1 METHA
6 TKFPAHNYHADDDR
20 DDSDLLRA
28 ELLSFLNA
36 STLEKITVN
45 HGISKSKE
53 ISQIHQGLPKVEF
66 SEWFRT
72 TKHNKIS

>member
-36 STLEKITVN
+36 STLEKN
-45 HGISKSKE
+45 YS
-53 ISQIHQGLPKVEF
+53 
-66 SEWFRT
+66 
-72 TKHNKIS
+72 